1 MKLHEKIW
9 DLIQTESQY
18 VKDAVL
24 VCLNEQLEIRY
35 KHIVDMYCSP
45 FVKVGLSWNYQYL
58 K

>member
-45 FVKVGLSWNYQYL
+45 LRI
-58 K
+58 

>member
-35 KHIVDMYCSP
+35 KHIVNMYRTP
-45 FVKVGLSWNYQYL
+45 FVMPHLISKYDS
-58 K
+58 